1 MSSIGLIIF
10 VFGITWY
17 SLSLF
22 LKVSPNEK
30 LSAMKNRMSK
40 LKALALPAIG
50 VGMLLMLFSNSI
62 FYAEPGYIY
71 HVRTVTGA
79 EKVVT
84 QVGYKF
90 YPFGRW
96 NSWKREMTVQANA
109 QGNSHLSK
117 SISMG
122 DQVNAEVESRS
133 TSASLPS
140 IRLMFLD
147 NVDALSDATVRFR
160 IPADNEAFLKMA
172 HGYRTPE
179 NLLRTALIPAFKE
192 TLQATASLMSAE
204 DYYSGGRTE
213 FNNEFENQMS
223 DGIYIVK
230 REEQVTD
237 VNQVIRGTA
246 NAALGE
252 DQEEFGDQSKTEFK
266 VTKQS
271 DSTGNLLRNTQKFA
285 NFGIQV
291 VDARVT
297 DMNPNSAF
305 LERMTLKQKASADRA
320 IAREQR
326 IQEQEQRLLAISKGE
341 REVAERQ
348 AAAKVIQIE
357 KTTDAETA
365 KQLAITK
372 ANQQKEQAEI
382 DKQTSE
388 VKYEQALI
396 DAKRIKT
403 LADAE
408 AYQKRVLLEADNA
421 LQPKLDAEIQ
431 IQRVWAEAYAKR
443 QVPQYVFGDNGSTP
457 TGGDSETASFM
468 QLMTIQ
474 AAKNL
479 NYERDIKTGQ

>member
-1 MSSIGLIIF
+1 MASIGLMIF
-10 VFGITWY
+10 SFGILWFLLT
-17 SLSLF
+17 LF
-22 LKVSPNEK
+22 LKHSSNEFLEPLKNK
-30 LSAMKNRMSK
+30 LQ
-40 LKALALPAIG
+40 ALRVLSFPAIFIG
-50 VGMLLMLFSNSI
+50 CMLMLFGNSI

-71 HVRTVTGA
+71 HVRTVTGS

-84 QVGYKF
+84 NVGYKF

-96 NSWKREMTVQANA
+96 NSWKREMSVQATAN
-109 QGNSHLSK
+109 QINFSQDK
-117 SISMG
+117 
-122 DQVNAEVESRS
+122 VNAERDSSS
-133 TSASLPS
+133 TSASMQP

-160 IPADNEAFLKMA
+160 IPSDHDAFLKMA
-172 HGYRTPE
+172 HGYRNPG

-230 REEQVTD
+230 REESIIQS
-237 VNQVIRGTA
+237 NERAKSSA
-246 NAALGE
+246 NASLGE
-252 DQEEFGDQSKTEFK
+252 NQEDFGDQTKIEFK
-266 VTKQS
+266 VIKQTDGS
-271 DSTGNLLRNTQKFA
+271 GNLLRNTQKFA
-285 NFGIQV
+285 NFGITV

-297 DMNPNSAF
+297 DMNPNQAF
-305 LERMTLKQKASADRA
+305 LKRMTLKQKASADRA

-357 KTTDAETA
+357 KTTDAETS
-365 KQLAITK
+365 KQLVITK
-372 ANQQKEQAEI
+372 ANQLKEQAQI
-382 DKQTSE
+382 DKETSE
-388 VKYEQALI
+388 IKLQQAVI

-408 AYQKRVLLEADNA
+408 SYKKKVLLQADNA
-421 LQPKLDAEIQ
+421 LQPKLDAEVQ
-431 IQRVWAEAYAKR
+431 IQQMWADAYSKR
-443 QVPQYVFGDNGSTP
+443 KVPQYVFGDGGNTP
-457 TGGDSETASFM
+457 KGADSETASFM
-468 QLMTIQ
+468 KLMTIQ

-479 NYERDIKTGQ
+479 NYDRDIKK